1 MLTFTNT
8 TTKETYQ
15 NNKKYMEFRNVPNT
29 AAGYERC
36 RTFIISH
43 GTWYMLSANTEKDY
57 FLCFHDESP
66 ANESFSV
73 WFSVDGDKITIDK
86 ACHKK
91 RVESASRYLKKYMM
105 VVAMAHSC
113 IKYDRIVEY
122 IRYTA

>member
-15 NNKKYMEFRNVPNT
+15 NNKKYMRFESVPNT

-36 RTFIISH
+36 RCYIYSH
-43 GTWYMLSANTEKDY
+43 GSKYFLSAENEKDY
-57 FLCFHDESP
+57 FLWYSDDNGEKDSFHVR
-66 ANESFSV
+66 FT
-73 WFSVDGDKITIDK
+73 VDGDTITINNASYKQRYEK
-86 ACHKK
+86 ANKF
-91 RVESASRYLKKYMM
+91 LKKYMM

>member
-1 MLTFTNT
+1 MLTFTNST
-8 TTKETYQ
+8 SKETYQ
-15 NNKKYMEFRNVPNT
+15 NNKTSMEFRNVPNT

-43 GTWYMLSANTEKDY
+43 GTWYMLSANNEKDY
-57 FLCFHDESP
+57 YLCHDDQSA

-73 WFSVDGDKITIDK
+73 WFSVDGDKITINK
-86 ACHKK
+86 AFFRG
-91 RVESASRYLKKYMM
+91 RVESSNRYLKKYMM

-113 IKYDRIVEY
+113 IKYDKIVEY